1 MRAGRA
7 VVPIDLTPLASG
19 IARLEEGQ
27 ARYLGDTSDTQIR
40 DGLIQ
45 RFGFT
50 YDLAHKMLRRFLA
63 MSDANPDAVAQMSF
77 PTLIRTANERGLLLN
92 EWSRWRQYRDDR
104 NITSHTY
111 DETKAIRVVA
121 GIPAFIEEVRYLH
134 DTMTQRAE

>member
-1 MRAGRA
+1 M
-7 VVPIDLTPLASG
+7 PIDLTPLASA

-27 ARYLGDTSDTQIR
+27 VRYLGDTSDMQIR

-45 RFGFT
+45 RFEFT
-50 YDLAHKMLRRFLA
+50 YDLAHKMLRRYLA

-92 EWSRWRQYRDDR
+92 EWSRWKQYRDDR

>member
-1 MRAGRA
+1 M
-7 VVPIDLTPLASG
+7 PIDLTPLASA

-45 RFGFT
+45 RFEFT

-92 EWSRWRQYRDDR
+92 EWSRWKQYRDDR

>member
-1 MRAGRA
+1 M
-7 VVPIDLTPLASG
+7 PIDLTPLASA
-19 IARLEEGQ
+19 IARLEKGQ
-27 ARYLGDTSDTQIR
+27 TRYLGDTSDTQIR

-45 RFGFT
+45 RFEYT
-50 YDLAHKMLRRFLA
+50 YDLAHKMLRRYLA
-63 MSDANPDAVAQMSF
+63 MSDANPDAIAQMSF

-92 EWSRWRQYRDDR
+92 EWSRWKQYRDDR

-134 DTMTQRAE
+134 DIMTQRAE

>member
-1 MRAGRA
+1 M
-7 VVPIDLTPLASG
+7 PIDLTPLASG